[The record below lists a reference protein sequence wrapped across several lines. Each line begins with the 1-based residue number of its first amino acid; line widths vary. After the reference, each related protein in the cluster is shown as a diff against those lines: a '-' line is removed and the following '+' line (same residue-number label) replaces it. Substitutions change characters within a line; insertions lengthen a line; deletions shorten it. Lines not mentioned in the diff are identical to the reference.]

1 VPDSKGEAMSPIQ
14 LYKEHPDTYE
24 RQMLGILT
32 EKQLDFLMLNLEDD
46 FEEDEEYY
54 LIPDTLDFLRENGA
68 DRDLLSMLERALV
81 DIEDGVDI
89 LYLIE

>member
-1 VPDSKGEAMSPIQ
+1 MSPIQ

-24 RQMLGILT
+24 RQILGILT

-54 LIPDTLDFLRENGA
+54 LIPDTLNFLRENGA
-68 DRDLLSMLERALV
+68 DRDLLAMLERALV
-81 DIEDGVDI
+81 DTRDGVDI

>member
-1 VPDSKGEAMSPIQ
+1 MSPIQ

-54 LIPDTLDFLRENGA
+54 LIPDTLDILRENGA
-68 DRDLLSMLERALV
+68 DRDLLAMLERALV
-81 DIEDGVDI
+81 DIKDGVDI
-89 LYLIE
+89 LYLLE

>member
-1 VPDSKGEAMSPIQ
+1 MSPIQ

-68 DRDLLSMLERALV
+68 DRDLLAMLETALV
-81 DIEDGVDI
+81 DTRDGVDI